1 LTNARTTAGAP
12 DATSGA
18 PLSTDQPA
26 RCNNCA
32 HYYITHEVHFRY
44 GCRAL
49 GFKSQQQPIRV
60 VMEASAQQ
68 CLYFQA
74 KK

>member
-1 LTNARTTAGAP
+1 MSGSGTNAG
-12 DATSGA
+12 DADKS
-18 PLSTDQPA
+18 A
-26 RCNNCA
+26 RCNDCA
-32 HYYITHEVHFRY
+32 HYYITHDTRFRY

-68 CLYFQA
+68 CHYFQR

>member
-1 LTNARTTAGAP
+1 MTSRGSNTGNAEKP
-12 DATSGA
+12 V
-18 PLSTDQPA
+18 
-26 RCNNCA
+26 RCNDCA
-32 HYYITHEVHFRY
+32 HYYITHDTRFRY

-68 CLYFQA
+68 CHYFQP
-74 KK
+74 KG

>member
-1 LTNARTTAGAP
+1 LSGSGTNTG
-12 DATSGA
+12 D
-18 PLSTDQPA
+18 TDKPA
-26 RCNNCA
+26 RCNDYV
-32 HYYITHEVHFRY
+32 HYYITHDRRFRY

-68 CLYFQA
+68 CHYFQR